1 MKTCSEC
8 KKLLDIGLFHKNKCR
23 VDGYHEYCKD
33 CRRNQY
39 LRRDQEK
46 TIARSAKRYSTK
58 KDECL
63 AGIKIYYE
71 RLKDQKTAYGR
82 DHYAKNKSKYL
93 SNAVARKAHIKQ
105 ATPLW
110 FDKNHL
116 FVVREAYALAKMR
129 EKATGIPWDVDHII
143 PLRGKN
149 VCGLHV
155 MQNIAVIPRVV
166 NNFKRTK
173 FVDGESTLFYAQKK

>member
-8 KKLLDIGLFHKNKCR
+8 KKSLVFDLFHKNKRR
-23 VDGYHEYCKD
+23 VDEYHEYCKD
-33 CRRNQY
+33 CRHNQY

-46 TIARSAKRYSTK
+46 AIARSAKRYATK
-58 KDECL
+58 KDDCL
-63 AGIKIYYE
+63 AGMKIYYE
-71 RLKDQKTAYGR
+71 RLKDQKIAYGR

-93 SNAVARKAHIKQ
+93 SNAVARKRHIKQ

-110 FDKNHL
+110 FDENHL

-129 EKATGIPWDVDHII
+129 EKTTGITWDVDHII

-155 MQNIAVIPRVV
+155 MQNIAVIPRIV

-173 FVDGESTLFYAQKK
+173 FVDGDRTLFYTQKK